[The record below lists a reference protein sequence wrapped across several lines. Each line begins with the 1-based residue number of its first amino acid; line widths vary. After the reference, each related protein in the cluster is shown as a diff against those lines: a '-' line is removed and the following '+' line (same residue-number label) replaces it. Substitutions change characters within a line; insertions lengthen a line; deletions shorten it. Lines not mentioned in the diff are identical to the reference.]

1 MLRMHFDRQ
10 AVEQGLEPPNLPP
23 LEDPLE
29 TPEQRQRREDKEQHE
44 EAKKKADYAK
54 RELEALQQIVE
65 LQRTNAVYPLGRD
78 RQYRRYWLFSSLP
91 AVLVEDHELFLTPAV
106 VQATSV
112 LSEEKADMP
121 TLTRQEDHNTSSD
134 KENELGRA
142 VSTGSPKVNGA
153 KDNECIVISDNED
166 ADVKVK
172 DKVVPTVMD
181 EDKVVSQ
188 EREDKAVS
196 IEAAAQ
202 VDNMDTEE
210 IPPSVEM
217 EPPKLDSLP
226 LEQVLQQQQPKW
238 YLLDSKECLH
248 NIMASLNPRGFRES
262 SLQAAL
268 QDFRPLLDVMID
280 SCPLEALNPL
290 PEGEES
296 KSPKPQVHTRTSA
309 PRIVEGSTQSDSASE
324 AIELTL
330 RDGLLDL
337 EDRIFVG
344 SLGAIKVSIVHCV
357 FAMLPPPPPL
367 HTDTHTPC
375 RDSRTMKGSL
385 FQIWSRSD
393 YNVAWFYLPP

>member
-106 VQATSV
+106 VQATSAS
-112 LSEEKADMP
+112 SEEKADMP
-121 TLTRQEDHNTSSD
+121 TLIRQEDHNTSSD

-142 VSTGSPKVNGA
+142 VSAGSPKVNGA
-153 KDNECIVISDNED
+153 KDDECIVISDNED

-172 DKVVPTVMD
+172 DKVVPTVTD

-188 EREDKAVS
+188 EREGKAVS

-238 YLLDSKECLH
+238 YLLDSKERLH

-290 PEGEES
+290 PEGEER

-357 FAMLPPPPPL
+357 YACWWIQNLSQGPPP
-367 HTDTHTPC
+367 TPHPMQ
-375 RDSRTMKGSL
+375 R
-385 FQIWSRSD
+385 F
-393 YNVAWFYLPP
+393 